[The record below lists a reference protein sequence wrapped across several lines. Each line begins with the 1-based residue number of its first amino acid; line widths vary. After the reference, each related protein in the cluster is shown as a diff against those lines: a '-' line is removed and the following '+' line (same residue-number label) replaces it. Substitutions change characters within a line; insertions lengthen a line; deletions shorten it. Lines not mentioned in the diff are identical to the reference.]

1 MVKSPSTAPAIGTAV
16 AGDTSGVQ
24 FPSVID
30 HSPART
36 IQPSGWKGLGVAAVL
51 GTVEPPSDAFEFDS
65 GDFSALVL
73 EHME

>member
-1 MVKSPSTAPAIGTAV
+1 MTAASLIA
-16 AGDTSGVQ
+16 
-24 FPSVID
+24 
-30 HSPART
+30 
-36 IQPSGWKGLGVAAVL
+36 GWKGLGVAAVL